1 MPKGLSLRPRNGRST
16 GADQRRELR
25 VPSTSL
31 TDSRNSRPL
40 IESDAMPLT
49 IRLYHRLLRLVC
61 CWGVWSLIPWLVLSV
76 DPVSAEWVQVAG
88 NDHLGTASYVDS
100 GTIRRNGNTVKMWV
114 LNDYKT
120 EQNVTGDPFLSTKQ
134 QVENDCT
141 DERARTLAFT
151 IFSGKRGTRVRWF
164 LPPQKKGSGNRFPH
178 IRIRST
184 KFCGKLRVARSD
196 RAVHERPTPQT
207 RNHVHRGS
215 DLRHDRG
222 SARIRLWRD
231 RRRDDARTT
240 RWTSSQLWHAR

>member
-151 IFSGKRGTRVRWF
+151 IFSSKRG
-164 LPPQKKGSGNRFPH
+164 KGEVVFTTSEE
-178 IRIRST
+178 
-184 KFCGKLRVARSD
+184 GKWEPIS
-196 RAVHERPTPQT
+196 P
-207 RNHVHRGS
+207 
-215 DLRHDRG
+215 
-222 SARIRLWRD
+222 
-231 RRRDDARTT
+231 
-240 RWTSSQLWHAR
+240 